1 MPSELVGMIPIM
13 NKKHLSTTME
23 EHRVNM
29 INKWIADNNSIKIE
43 SFAVIDDMPLEM
55 ENFVQTDYRYGI
67 DKETALKTIKILNN
81 KINCIFGKSGSGKTT
96 IIKTLIKLIKP
107 ITGSITINN
116 TNLEDIDT
124 IYLRNNIS
132 FMTQEQI
139 LFNDTVFKN
148 IIYGCNKK
156 TKFLKK

>member
-1 MPSELVGMIPIM
+1 MDGNIIF
-13 NKKHLSTTME
+13 N
-23 EHRVNM
+23 N
-29 INKWIADNNSIKIE
+29 INIK
-43 SFAVIDDMPLEM
+43 
-55 ENFVQTDYRYGI
+55 YGNI
-67 DKETALKTIKILNN
+67 IIHKNLNIKILNN

-148 IIYGCNKK
+148 IIYGCN
-156 TKFLKK
+156 